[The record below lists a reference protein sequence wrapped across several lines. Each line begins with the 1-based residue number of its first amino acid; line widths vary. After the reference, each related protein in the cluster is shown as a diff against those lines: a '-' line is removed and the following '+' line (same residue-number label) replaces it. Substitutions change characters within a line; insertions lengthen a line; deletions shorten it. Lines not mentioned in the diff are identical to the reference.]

1 MRNEKDEKLDQLIR
15 NELLNDLGLD
25 EQKILSRIEF
35 TEKPLYKKPLFYI
48 PTLVCT
54 LLILITVV
62 SFVSISIYKNTYQ
75 PQYGDNDIVYEALA
89 AFEDEVEGFDYLK
102 RIRLFQVNQELLC
115 GVYYNQNEEKYFV
128 ISYLDS
134 NHYKKYKFSI
144 NGDEYLINSEIDNNE
159 ITLEA
164 SNELIVYENDVEI
177 FKTTFKK

>member
-25 EQKILSRIEF
+25 EQRILSRIEF
-35 TEKPLYKKPLFYI
+35 TEKPLYKKPLFFI

-75 PQYGDNDIVYEALA
+75 PQYGDNDIVYEALE
-89 AFEDEVEGFDYLK
+89 AFDEEIDDYNKMK
-102 RIRLFQVNQELLC
+102 RIKLFHVNTDFLC
-115 GVYYNQNEEKYFV
+115 GIYYNQ
-128 ISYLDS
+128 D
-134 NHYKKYKFSI
+134 NHYLLCYQRNSKKNVYSVA
-144 NGDEYLINSEIDNNE
+144 YNNFNLDTIEKITIFE
-159 ITLEA
+159 ITLKD